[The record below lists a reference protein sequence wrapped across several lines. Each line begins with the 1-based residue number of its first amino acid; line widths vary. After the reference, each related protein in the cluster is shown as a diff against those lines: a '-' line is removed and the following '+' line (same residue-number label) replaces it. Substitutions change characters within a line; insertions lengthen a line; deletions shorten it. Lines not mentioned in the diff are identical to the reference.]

1 MARLRVLGE
10 NPPPPRGDVSNQLRE
25 LRDYLT
31 RLKDELE
38 FLMLHLDEDNMER
51 AFLASKQDTLTFDA
65 APTAGSPDAV
75 SSGAVYDAV
84 TGPLT
89 QVTLF
94 EGTAVDVHE
103 ATSSDPVTVTLSDSA
118 WNYKL
123 LAVTVHNLLT
133 TGSRRGVILVQPRF
147 AYIDADYPVATNG
160 SVGYVRMGV
169 NRDEPDKLVF
179 SGCSFTSA
187 TYCVRVFGYR

>member
-1 MARLRVLGE
+1 MARLRVLAE
-10 NPPPPRGDVSNQLRE
+10 NPPPPRGDVNNQLRE
-25 LRDYLT
+25 LRDYIT

-51 AFLASKQDTLTFDA
+51 AFLSSKQDTLTYDA
-65 APTAGSPDAV
+65 EPTEGSADAV

-89 QVTLF
+89 QTTLF
-94 EGTAVDVHE
+94 DGTEVDIHE
-103 ATSSDPVTVTLSDSA
+103 ATSSTPVTVTLSDNA
-118 WNYKL
+118 RNYKL

-133 TGSRRGVILVQPRF
+133 TGSRRGVILMSPRF
-147 AYIDADYPVATNG
+147 AQLAADYPVATNG
-160 SVGYVRMGV
+160 TVGYVRIAIDG
-169 NRDEPDKLVF
+169 DEPDKLSF
-179 SGCSFTSA
+179 QGCSFTSA